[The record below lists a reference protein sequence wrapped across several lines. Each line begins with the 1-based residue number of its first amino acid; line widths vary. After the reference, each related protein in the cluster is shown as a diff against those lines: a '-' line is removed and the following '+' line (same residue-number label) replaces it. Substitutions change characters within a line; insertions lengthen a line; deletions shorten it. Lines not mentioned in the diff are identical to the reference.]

1 MKVINLCTF
10 LLCSILL
17 VGCSSTRPPSTDDA
31 STVTESYILGAGDT
45 VNIMVYGEPEMTMKF
60 IIDKSG
66 AITFPYIGKLM
77 LKGKTAEQVGKEIT
91 KKLRG
96 HYLQNPMVTVSIAEF
111 RKFYVSG
118 EVRNP
123 NGYAYEPG
131 MTVEKS
137 IALAGGFTDRADRK
151 DINIRL
157 SGNNELLENVALTHS
172 VRPGDVVIIGMGFF

>member
-17 VGCSSTRPPSTDDA
+17 VGCSSTRPPLTDDA

-77 LKGKTAEQVGKEIT
+77 LKGKRQSRWG
-91 KKLRG
+91 KKLPRSYVG
-96 HYLQNPMVTVSIAEF
+96 IICKTQWLPSASQNFVNSMSLEKLEIPMVMPM
-111 RKFYVSG
+111 
-118 EVRNP
+118 NP
-123 NGYAYEPG
+123 A
-131 MTVEKS
+131 
-137 IALAGGFTDRADRK
+137 
-151 DINIRL
+151 
-157 SGNNELLENVALTHS
+157 
-172 VRPGDVVIIGMGFF
+172 